1 MLVRN
6 LTRKRAEMAMRRARG
21 DRGAAAV
28 EFAIVASLLILLLF
42 GIFDT
47 GMFINAN
54 AVVANAVR
62 DGARAAGLGASETSV
77 RAKVTSGVQGVP
89 GYRAA
94 FLQSITMTC
103 TNPTGGATLCTA
115 PNIRGGS
122 VVVTATYT
130 YDWLTPFGLGT
141 TNIVKRSEMIIE

>member
-1 MLVRN
+1 MLVQN
-6 LTRKRAEMAMRRARG
+6 LARKRAEMSMRRARG

-62 DGARAAGLGASETSV
+62 DGARSYGLDLNSTS
-77 RAKVTSGVQGVP
+77 ATTKVKSGLSRLP
-89 GYRAA
+89 RYREADV
-94 FLQSITMTC
+94 LSITFACRDKAVLPATC
-103 TNPTGGATLCTA
+103 STSL
-115 PNIRGGS
+115 RGGS
-122 VVVTATYT
+122 VVVSVTYR
-130 YDWLTPFGLGT
+130 YKWLTPFGLGT
-141 TNIVKRSEMIIE
+141 TDIVKRSEMIIE

>member
-1 MLVRN
+1 MLVRD
-6 LTRKRAEMAMRRARG
+6 LARKRAELRVRRAHG
-21 DRGAAAV
+21 ERGAAAV

-54 AVVANAVR
+54 AVVANAAR
-62 DGARAAGLGASETSV
+62 DGARSAGLGASEAIV

-89 GYRAA
+89 GYDATALR
-94 FLQSITMTC
+94 SITIAC
-103 TNPTGGATLCTA
+103 TDPSGATASCTA
-115 PNIRGGS
+115 PGIRGGS
-122 VVVTATYT
+122 VVVTATYA

-141 TNIVKRSEMIIE
+141 TNIVKRSEMILE